1 MMKFVKIFILQANG
15 RQVRDVRTLW
25 KFDSSKR
32 FSFSSQV
39 SQLFKHKSNLKTRC
53 LTPLVRYQK
62 KFHPALVIFCF

>member
-39 SQLFKHKSNLKTRC
+39 SQLFKGNLKTRC

-62 KFHPALVIFCF
+62 KFHLALVIFCF